1 MLRFAMLTSR
11 VQLCAALLFAI
22 QTLQMPS
29 LIMQISRRASASGVC
44 IAGADLQGSVLR
56 GMRLIGA
63 DMRDTK
69 LNGAD
74 LADAVLDK
82 ACLSGVSAVG
92 ATFDRSTLRVVKAIA
107 GNFRDASL
115 VEVDLSEADLHRS
128 NLSQVNLLRA
138 DLRKSSLQ
146 RAKLQNAELG
156 GADLRGACF
165 DGCNVGGCSL
175 KACRVSLSA
184 MEEGGAIGLETMRSV
199 SLRVDD
205 CYFCEHCGRSREV
218 WGTLTNAE
226 AHHRQRHPA
235 LSQQLMPIP
244 IEEGCSNIAVAVEVG
259 QASWC
264 KGGT

>member
-1 MLRFAMLTSR
+1 MGKS
-11 VQLCAALLFAI
+11 
-22 QTLQMPS
+22 
-29 LIMQISRRASASGVC
+29 
-44 IAGADLQGSVLR
+44 
-56 GMRLIGA
+56 MRLIGA
-63 DMRDTK
+63 QMQDAK

-74 LADAVLDK
+74 IADALLDK

-92 ATFDRSTLRVVKAIA
+92 AIFDRSTLRGIKAIA

-138 DLRKSSLQ
+138 DLRKSSLL
-146 RAKLQNAELG
+146 RATMQNAELA

-184 MEEGGAIGLETMRSV
+184 MEEEGAIGLEAVRAV
-199 SLRVDD
+199 SLHIDN
-205 CYFCEHCGRSREV
+205 CYFCGHCGRSREI

-235 LSQQLMPIP
+235 LPQQLMPIP
-244 IEEGCSNIAVAVEVG
+244 IEEGCSNIVVAKEVG

-264 KGGT
+264 KGGK